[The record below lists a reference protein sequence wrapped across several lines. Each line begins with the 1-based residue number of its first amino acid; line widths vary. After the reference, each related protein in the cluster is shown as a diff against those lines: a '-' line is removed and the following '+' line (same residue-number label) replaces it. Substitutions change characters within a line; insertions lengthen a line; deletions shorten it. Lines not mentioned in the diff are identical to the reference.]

1 VSTPSIPV
9 CAHCHLAVLPGDDS
23 HTEGDRLFCC
33 AGCLAARRVIDQLGL
48 GRFDAMGGAPGPVAA
63 VVADDADLAALSD
76 AVGRARSTSA
86 LTNSACRVT
95 VDVDGVSCASCA
107 WLVEKVAGKS
117 AGVDNAV
124 LNPARGTLELL
135 IADGFDPAVL
145 SEALS
150 SVGHRVRP
158 AGASSV
164 ALASS
169 TAAADDLLFR
179 LGISSA
185 LAMAAMIASFSL
197 FLGLS
202 PDDRFG
208 RLFQGLAGV
217 SSLIVVLVGG
227 WPFVRGAV
235 ASVRRGAPTMDLPIA
250 VGMVA
255 AWTASLLAS
264 REGAIVSFDTVAIF
278 VTLMLAG
285 RLVERRLVL
294 RHRQLLTRRDDEVA
308 GLRVRRID
316 ADGQLRFVTVKDIGI
331 GDTLH
336 LARGELVPTDA
347 TLLADAADR
356 AVKND
361 TNEGV
366 TVKSDTDDDVAAN
379 NGIPAAGDQGR
390 LLSFAWLTGESQP
403 HTLLPGAAVVA
414 GAHVIDPRG
423 AVVQA
428 TSPFS
433 STRLSQLLAD
443 RGHDTDVDRPVASG
457 IFPWLARVWV
467 VGAFAV
473 AGLGAILWWN
483 APTARLLEIVA
494 GLLVVTCPCAFGIAA
509 PLAVERATV
518 LLRQRGVFVRH
529 PRLWWRAS
537 QVRHAIFDKTGTLT
551 EDEPVV
557 DAGSRAGL
565 MGLSARAQSALLA
578 TVARSNHGRSRAL
591 LRALQSMAT
600 APSATTVVVVEQA
613 GQGLTGAVDGARVVV
628 GRDDADAGLTR
639 VSVTIDGVT
648 ESASVAFAEALRPG
662 AKAAIARL
670 HAAGIDVWVASG
682 DSLARAV
689 DLAALVGVPADHVLG
704 ECQPDDKAALV
715 HRLGKEHVLVVGDG
729 VNDAAMF
736 AVAAVCGVP
745 ATDRPHLPA
754 RADFL
759 LLGSTDGGAFGSVV
773 DVVAV
778 ARRLHQAL
786 TGLLVVATIY
796 NIAVISMGL
805 MGLLTPLMVALLMP
819 SMSVSLL
826 LLAFAL
832 VRLPKPS
839 VTSFPSPSLSATT
852 EVPA

>member
-1 VSTPSIPV
+1 
-9 CAHCHLAVLPGDDS
+9 
-23 HTEGDRLFCC
+23 
-33 AGCLAARRVIDQLGL
+33 
-48 GRFDAMGGAPGPVAA
+48 MGGAPGPVAA
-63 VVADDADLAALSD
+63 VQADDADAAALVD
-76 AVGRARSTSA
+76 VVATARAAA
-86 LTNSACRVT
+86 LQLGSPCRLT

-107 WLVEKVAGKS
+107 WLVEKVAGKT
-117 AGVDNAV
+117 AGVANAV
-124 LNPARGTLELL
+124 LNPARGTLD
-135 IADGFDPAVL
+135 IVIGDDFDPVAL
-145 SEALS
+145 SSALS

-158 AGASSV
+158 AGASST
-164 ALASS
+164 ALQTS

-208 RLFQGLAGV
+208 RLFQGLAAV
-217 SSLIVVLVGG
+217 SSLLVVVVGG
-227 WPFVRGAV
+227 WPFVRGAI

-250 VGMVA
+250 VGMIT
-255 AWTASLLAS
+255 AWTASLLAA
-264 REGAIVSFDTVAIF
+264 RAGAVVSFDTVAIF

-316 ADGQLRFVTVKDIGI
+316 PDGQLRFVTVKDIDV

-336 LARGELVPTDA
+336 LACGELVPTDA
-347 TLLADAADR
+347 VLL
-356 AVKND
+356 
-361 TNEGV
+361 
-366 TVKSDTDDDVAAN
+366 TDGADVADGAE
-379 NGIPAAGDQGR
+379 PEER
-390 LLSFAWLTGESQP
+390 SLSFAWLTGESQP
-403 HTLLPGAAVVA
+403 HTLLPGAVVVA

-423 AVVQA
+423 ARVRA

-473 AGLGAILWWN
+473 AGLGALVWSH
-483 APTARLLEIVA
+483 APGARVLEIVA

-551 EDEPVV
+551 QDEPVV
-557 DAGSRAGL
+557 DVDSR
-565 MGLSARAQSALLA
+565 MALLA
-578 TVARSNHGRSRAL
+578 LSCRARLAVLAIVARSNHGRSRAL
-591 LRALQSMAT
+591 LRALQSMV
-600 APSATTVVVVEQA
+600 PSSSSSSSSSSSLSAAAVIVVEQA
-613 GQGLTGAVDGARVVV
+613 GQGLTGTVDGARVVV
-628 GRDDADAGLTR
+628 AKDDGDVGSTR
-639 VSVTIDGVT
+639 VVVTVDGVV
-648 ESASVAFAEALRPG
+648 ESASISFTEALRPG
-662 AKAAIARL
+662 AKVAIARL
-670 HAAGIDVWVASG
+670 HQAGIDVWVASG
-682 DSLARAV
+682 DSLERAV
-689 DLAALVGVPADHVLG
+689 ALAALVGVPAERVLG

-715 HRLGKEHVLVVGDG
+715 HRLGKDQVLVVGDG

-736 AVAAVCGVP
+736 AAAAVCGVP

-759 LLGSTDGGAFGSVV
+759 LLGSTAAGAFGSVV
-773 DVVAV
+773 DVIVV
-778 ARRLHQAL
+778 ARRLHQVL
-786 TGLLVVATIY
+786 TGLLIVATIY
-796 NIAVISMGL
+796 NVAVITVGL

-832 VRLPKPS
+832 VRLPSPS
-839 VTSFPSPSLSATT
+839 TAVSSSPSPSLAAAT

>member
-1 VSTPSIPV
+1 VIAPERPRSTLPPPPKVGTADAKTTTVSTPSIPV

-86 LTNSACRVT
+86 LTNSACRLT

-145 SEALS
+145 SQALS

-158 AGASSV
+158 AGTSSA

-227 WPFVRGAV
+227 WPFVRGAI

-264 REGAIVSFDTVAIF
+264 RQGAIVSFDTVAIF

-347 TLLADAADR
+347 TLLADAAD
-356 AVKND
+356 
-361 TNEGV
+361 
-366 TVKSDTDDDVAAN
+366 SD
-379 NGIPAAGDQGR
+379 GR

-473 AGLGAILWWN
+473 AGVGAIVWWN

-613 GQGLTGAVDGARVVV
+613 GQGLTGTVDGARVVV
-628 GRDDADAGLTR
+628 GRDDGDAGLTR

-648 ESASVAFAEALRPG
+648 ESASIAFAEALRPG

-759 LLGSTDGGAFGSVV
+759 LLGSTDSGAFGSVV

-786 TGLLVVATIY
+786 TGLLVVATVY

>member
-1 VSTPSIPV
+1 MVAPPKVGTPDAKTSIVSTPSIPV

-63 VVADDADLAALSD
+63 VVADDADLAALND
-76 AVGRARSTSA
+76 AVDRARSTSA
-86 LTNSACRVT
+86 LTNSACRLT

-145 SEALS
+145 SQALS

-158 AGASSV
+158 AGTSSA

-217 SSLIVVLVGG
+217 SSLVVVLVGG

-264 REGAIVSFDTVAIF
+264 RQGAIVSFDTVAIF

-347 TLLADAADR
+347 TLLADVVDAD
-356 AVKND
+356 
-361 TNEGV
+361 
-366 TVKSDTDDDVAAN
+366 
-379 NGIPAAGDQGR
+379 GDASMAGR

-443 RGHDTDVDRPVASG
+443 RGHDVDVDRPVASG

-473 AGLGAILWWN
+473 AGVGAILWWN

-557 DAGSRAGL
+557 DAASRVGL
-565 MGLSARAQSALLA
+565 MGLSPRAQSALLA

-600 APSATTVVVVEQA
+600 APSAATVVVVEQA
-613 GQGLTGAVDGARVVV
+613 GQGLTGTVDGAGVIV
-628 GRDDADAGLTR
+628 GRDAGDAGLTR
-639 VSVTIDGVT
+639 VAITIDGVT

-759 LLGSTDGGAFGSVV
+759 LLGSTDSGAFGSVV

-786 TGLLVVATIY
+786 TGLLVVATVY

-819 SMSVSLL
+819 TMSVSLL
-826 LLAFAL
+826 LLAFLL
-832 VRLPKPS
+832 VRLPSTTGPS
-839 VTSFPSPSLSATT
+839 SSSSTSSSAPALPAASG
-852 EVPA
+852 VPA

>member
-1 VSTPSIPV
+1 MSTPSIPV

-76 AVGRARSTSA
+76 AVDRARSTSA
-86 LTNSACRVT
+86 LTNSACRLT

-145 SEALS
+145 SQALS

-158 AGASSV
+158 AGTSSA

-217 SSLIVVLVGG
+217 SSLVVVLVGG
-227 WPFVRGAV
+227 WPFVRGAI

-264 REGAIVSFDTVAIF
+264 RQGAIVSFDTVAIF

-347 TLLADAADR
+347 TLLADAADS
-356 AVKND
+356 
-361 TNEGV
+361 E
-366 TVKSDTDDDVAAN
+366 
-379 NGIPAAGDQGR
+379 GR

-423 AVVQA
+423 AIVQA

-443 RGHDTDVDRPVASG
+443 RGHDVDVDRPVASG

-473 AGLGAILWWN
+473 AGVGAIVWWN

-557 DAGSRAGL
+557 DVASRAGL
-565 MGLSARAQSALLA
+565 MGLSPRAQSALLA

-613 GQGLTGAVDGARVVV
+613 GQGLTGTVDGARVIV
-628 GRDDADAGLTR
+628 GRDDGDAGLTR
-639 VSVTIDGVT
+639 VAITIDGVT

-662 AKAAIARL
+662 ARAAIARL

-704 ECQPDDKAALV
+704 ECQPDAKAALV

-759 LLGSTDGGAFGSVV
+759 LLGSTDSGAFGSVV

-786 TGLLVVATIY
+786 TGLLVVATVY
-796 NIAVISMGL
+796 NIAVITMGL

-819 SMSVSLL
+819 TMSVSLL
-826 LLAFAL
+826 LLAFLL
-832 VRLPKPS
+832 VRLPS
-839 VTSFPSPSLSATT
+839 TSALSSSSSSSSSSAPALPAASG
-852 EVPA
+852 VPA

>member
-1 VSTPSIPV
+1 MSTPSIPV

-86 LTNSACRVT
+86 LTNSACRLT

-145 SEALS
+145 SQALS

-158 AGASSV
+158 AGTSSA

-227 WPFVRGAV
+227 WPFVRGAI

-264 REGAIVSFDTVAIF
+264 RQGAIVSFDTVAIF

-347 TLLADAADR
+347 TLLADAAD
-356 AVKND
+356 
-361 TNEGV
+361 
-366 TVKSDTDDDVAAN
+366 SD
-379 NGIPAAGDQGR
+379 GR

-473 AGLGAILWWN
+473 AGVGAIVWWN

-613 GQGLTGAVDGARVVV
+613 GQGLTGTVDGARVVV
-628 GRDDADAGLTR
+628 GRDDGDAGLTR

-648 ESASVAFAEALRPG
+648 ESASIAFAEALRPG

-759 LLGSTDGGAFGSVV
+759 LLGSTDSGAFGSVV

-786 TGLLVVATIY
+786 TGLLVVATVY

>member
-1 VSTPSIPV
+1 M
-9 CAHCHLAVLPGDDS
+9 LPGDAVCKD
-23 HTEGDRLFCC
+23 GGRVFCC
-33 AGCLAARRVIDQLGL
+33 AGCLATRRVIDQLGL

-63 VVADDADLAALSD
+63 VQADDADAAALAD
-76 AVGRARSTSA
+76 VVATARAAALQLGRP
-86 LTNSACRVT
+86 CRLT

-107 WLVEKVAGKS
+107 WLVEKVAGKT
-117 AGVDNAV
+117 AGVANAV
-124 LNPARGTLELL
+124 LNPARGTLDIL
-135 IADGFDPAVL
+135 IGDDFDPVAL
-145 SEALS
+145 SSALS

-158 AGASSV
+158 AGASST
-164 ALASS
+164 ALQTS

-208 RLFQGLAGV
+208 RLFQGLAAV
-217 SSLIVVLVGG
+217 SSLLVVVVGG
-227 WPFVRGAV
+227 WPFVRGAI

-250 VGMVA
+250 VGMIT
-255 AWTASLLAS
+255 AWTASLLAAQQ
-264 REGAIVSFDTVAIF
+264 GVVVSFDTVAIF

-316 ADGQLRFVTVKDIGI
+316 PDGQLRFVTVKDINV

-336 LARGELVPTDA
+336 LACGELVPTDA
-347 TLLADAADR
+347 VVLADAAD
-356 AVKND
+356 VVGS
-361 TNEGV
+361 EGR
-366 TVKSDTDDDVAAN
+366 S
-379 NGIPAAGDQGR
+379 
-390 LLSFAWLTGESQP
+390 LSFAWLTGESQP
-403 HTLLPGAAVVA
+403 HTLLPGEAVVA

-423 AVVQA
+423 ALVRA

-473 AGLGAILWWN
+473 AGLGALVWSH
-483 APTARLLEIVA
+483 APGARVLEIVA

-537 QVRHAIFDKTGTLT
+537 LVRHAIFDKTGTLT
-551 EDEPVV
+551 QDEPVV
-557 DAGSRAGL
+557 DVDSR
-565 MGLSARAQSALLA
+565 MALLA
-578 TVARSNHGRSRAL
+578 LSCRARLAVLAIVARSNHGRSRAL
-591 LRALQSMAT
+591 LRALQSMV
-600 APSATTVVVVEQA
+600 PSSSSSSAAAAVVVVEQA
-613 GQGLTGAVDGARVVV
+613 GQGLTGTVDGARVVV
-628 GRDDADAGLTR
+628 AKDDGDVGSTR
-639 VSVTIDGVT
+639 VVVTVDGVV
-648 ESASVAFAEALRPG
+648 ESASISFTEALRPG
-662 AKAAIARL
+662 AKEAIARL
-670 HAAGIDVWVASG
+670 HQAGIDVWVASG
-682 DSLARAV
+682 DSLERAV
-689 DLAALVGVPADHVLG
+689 ALAGLVGVPAERVLG

-715 HRLGKEHVLVVGDG
+715 HRLGKDQVLVVGDG

-736 AVAAVCGVP
+736 AAAAVCGVP

-759 LLGSTDGGAFGSVV
+759 LLGSTAAGAFGSVV
-773 DVVAV
+773 DVIVV
-778 ARRLHQAL
+778 ARRLHQVL
-786 TGLLVVATIY
+786 TGLLIVATVY
-796 NIAVISMGL
+796 NVAVITVGL

-832 VRLPKPS
+832 VRLPSPS
-839 VTSFPSPSLSATT
+839 TAVSSSPSPSLAAAT